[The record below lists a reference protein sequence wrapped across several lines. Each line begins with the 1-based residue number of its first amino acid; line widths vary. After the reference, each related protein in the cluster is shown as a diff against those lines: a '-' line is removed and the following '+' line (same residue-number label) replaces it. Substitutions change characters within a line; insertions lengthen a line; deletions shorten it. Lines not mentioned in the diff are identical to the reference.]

1 MFPSTLRPWA
11 AALSNSTTLSFMISE
26 WENLLQGF
34 MLDHHQHTVPLAGV
48 HPGKRL
54 PKEKLLCPSAL
65 PALPWAQHISSSHRK
80 LHCTRNSIHI
90 HFFTSFI
97 LRGAAVFIKD
107 AVLFSD
113 ESVDHCTMSTV
124 RC

>member
-1 MFPSTLRPWA
+1 MSRAGRRPDPPSQRCPMDVLKPPQIP
-11 AALSNSTTLSFMISE
+11 F
-26 WENLLQGF
+26 LLMNTACLF
-34 MLDHHQHTVPLAGV
+34 
-48 HPGKRL
+48 
-54 PKEKLLCPSAL
+54 
-65 PALPWAQHISSSHRK
+65 HRK

-97 LRGAAVFIKD
+97 LRGAAVLIKD